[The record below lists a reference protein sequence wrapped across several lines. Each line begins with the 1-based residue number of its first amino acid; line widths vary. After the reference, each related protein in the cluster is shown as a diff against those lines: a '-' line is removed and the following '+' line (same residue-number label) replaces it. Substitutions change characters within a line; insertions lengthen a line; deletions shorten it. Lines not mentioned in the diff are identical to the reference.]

1 MLRAVLFERQPFRL
15 VEAALGLAA
24 VCPPHDAD
32 ESDERDHGHERADI
46 VDVHGYLDLSA
57 VPRPCRY
64 AISASCSVL
73 PASAALAPAMSAS
86 LYGCPRNRSTLSFA
100 SMSTAL
106 AGVFASH
113 G

>member
-1 MLRAVLFERQPFRL
+1 MLLAVLFEGQLLRL
-15 VEAALGLAA
+15 VETALGLAA
-24 VCPPHDAD
+24 VGPPHDAD
-32 ESDERDHGHERADI
+32 ESDERDHGHERAKV

-86 LYGCPRNRSTLSFA
+86 LYGCPSARSTFSFF
-100 SMSTAL
+100 S
-106 AGVFASH
+106 
-113 G
+113 